1 MLSDGKAC
9 LSLLA
14 MTKQQKMMCMHV
26 SVGEGHLVLGTLISC
41 FEFHIH
47 VCHNQGDMKYH
58 FSQVR
63 IQGVQLNLNFSS
75 LKNNFPIIL
84 NAHDLCIAWDT
95 PTLKSTHYELD
106 IRFKCE

>member
-1 MLSDGKAC
+1 MQSAVY
-9 LSLLA
+9 
-14 MTKQQKMMCMHV
+14 MVVCMHV

-63 IQGVQLNLNFSS
+63 I
-75 LKNNFPIIL
+75 
-84 NAHDLCIAWDT
+84 
-95 PTLKSTHYELD
+95 
-106 IRFKCE
+106 